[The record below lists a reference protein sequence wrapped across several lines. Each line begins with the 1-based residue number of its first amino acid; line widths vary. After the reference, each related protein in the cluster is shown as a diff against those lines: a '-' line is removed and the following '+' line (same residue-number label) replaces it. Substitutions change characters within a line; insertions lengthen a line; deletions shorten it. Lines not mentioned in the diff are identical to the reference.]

1 MRANKRFFVDCG
13 GHDGCSVMQF
23 LSKRPGFTSIT
34 FEPNPVF
41 SGYYRFLPT
50 DLIRKAVTTYDG
62 TVTFTVDP
70 VDGDGSSILAGKDV
84 VFGKALRNDQCP
96 TVTVD
101 CVDLSAFLK
110 RTVLPSDYLCL
121 KLDVEGAEYDILEK
135 MIQEGTIDLVDE
147 LLIEFHWHKCGV
159 PQDRHERLVAEL
171 LKHTT
176 ITEWDAERY
185 SVHKLGVKSGM
196 RRALLLAEIW
206 PKHVM
211 SAALSHVV

>member
-1 MRANKRFFVDCG
+1 MRASKRFFVDCG
-13 GHDGCSVMQF
+13 GHDGCSVIQF

-50 DLIRKAVTTYDG
+50 ELIRKAVTTYDG

-70 VDGDGSSILAGKDV
+70 LDGDGSSILAGKDV
-84 VFGKALRNDQCP
+84 VFDKSLSNDQCP

-110 RTVLPSDYLCL
+110 NTVRPSDYLCL

-135 MIQEGTIDLVDE
+135 MIREGTIDLVDE
-147 LLIEFHWHKCGV
+147 LLVEFHWHKCGV
-159 PQDRHERLVAEL
+159 PKERHDRLVAEL
-171 LKHTT
+171 QKHTT
-176 ITEWDAERY
+176 ITDWDAERY

-196 RRALLLAEIW
+196 RRALLLAELW
-206 PKHVM
+206 PRHVM
-211 SAALSHVV
+211 SAALGRA

>member
-13 GHDGCSVMQF
+13 GNDGCSVIQF

-50 DLIRKAVTTYDG
+50 ELIKKAVTTYDG

-70 VDGDGSSILAGKDV
+70 LDGDGSSILAGKDV
-84 VFGKALRNDQCP
+84 VFDKSLSNDQCP
-96 TVTVD
+96 KIAVD

-110 RTVLPSDYLCL
+110 STVLPSDYLCL

-135 MIQEGTIDLVDE
+135 MLRDGTIDLVDE

-159 PQDRHERLVAEL
+159 PKDRHDRLVAEVE
-171 LKHTT
+171 KHTT
-176 ITEWDAERY
+176 ISEWDAERY
-185 SVHKLGVKSGM
+185 CVHKQGVKSGM

-206 PKHVM
+206 PRHVM
-211 SAALSHVV
+211 SAAFARA